1 MHAVNALKERERE
14 RENAY
19 CAGVGGDGGDDEEE
33 VEGDDELGEE
43 RLGGGDGGVGHGD
56 AAGEERVE
64 DALERE
70 GGADGCQRLDGHV
83 RGHLQPGEVAQR
95 REGDGERRVQ
105 VRPGDVPRRQDH
117 GRHRQPRA
125 RRVPE
130 RADRAAVLLVHD
142 RRRRRE
148 EDEDERAHE
157 LRAQLR
163 AAATTQMFSAR
174 GLVSP
179 WTDLR

>member
-1 MHAVNALKERERE
+1 MVLYIYTDMQAPCMYVYTYGA
-14 RENAY
+14 
-19 CAGVGGDGGDDEEE
+19 CVGGDGGDDEEE

-43 RLGGGDGGVGHGD
+43 GLGGGDGDVGDGD

-70 GGADGCQRLDGHV
+70 AGADGAQHLDGHV

-95 REGDGERRVQ
+95 RERDGERRVQ
-105 VRPGDVPRRQDH
+105 VRPGDVARRQDDD
-117 GRHRQPRA
+117 GHRQPRA

-157 LRAQLR
+157 LRAEL
-163 AAATTQMFSAR
+163 
-174 GLVSP
+174 
-179 WTDLR
+179 